1 MADIFGVLL
10 PVFALIFL
18 GLAMR
23 ESGFPGNDMWG
34 PVNKLCY
41 FILYPAMITSNLLRA
56 DLNQPDLI
64 MGLGLSLVGSQLVMA
79 LILLPLPK
87 LFGVPGPKYSS
98 VVQGAVRW
106 NGFIALGIIAAMLG
120 DSGLT
125 LAAIALGFMVPV
137 ANILSV
143 TIVAASSGQAPS
155 LPQLGMLLLKNPLLI
170 ACAVGTGLNLSGI
183 GLWQPA
189 IGLLDI
195 LSDASISIGLIAIG
209 AGLYFEGIKG
219 DIGLIVLTTVLKL
232 FGMPL
237 LAAIGMTY
245 MGVTGETF
253 VVGIVCTAVPGA
265 TSSYIL
271 AQQLGGDARLMAA
284 LITVG
289 TLISIITMPAILDY
303 TLRYVG
309 M

>member
-1 MADIFGVLL
+1 MIDVFSVLL
-10 PVFALIFL
+10 PVFTLIL
-18 GLAMR
+18 IGWVMR
-23 ESGFPGNDMWG
+23 ESGFPGNGMWD

-41 FILYPAMITSNLLRA
+41 YILYPAMITSNLFRA
-56 DLNQPDLI
+56 DLDQPDLI
-64 MGLGLSLVGSQLVMA
+64 LGLGASLVGSQLIMA
-79 LILLPLPK
+79 VGLLPLPK
-87 LFGVPGPKYSS
+87 LFRVPGPKYSS

-106 NGFIALGIIAAMLG
+106 NGFIALGIIAATLG
-120 DSGLT
+120 DSGLQ

-137 ANILSV
+137 ANVLSV

-155 LPQLGMLLLKNPLLI
+155 LPRLGLLLVKNPLLI
-170 ACAVGTGLNLSGI
+170 ACAVGIGVNLLGI
-183 GLWQPA
+183 PIWQPVT
-189 IGLLDI
+189 GLLDI

-209 AGLYFEGIKG
+209 AGLYFQGSKG
-219 DIGLIVLTTVLKL
+219 DIGLIVLTTILKL

-237 LAAIGMTY
+237 LAVIGMLY
-245 MGVTGETF
+245 FGVTGEAF
-253 VVGIVCTAVPGA
+253 VVGVICTAVPGA

-289 TLISIITMPAILDY
+289 TLLSVITMPFLLDAAM
-303 TLRYVG
+303 RYVG